1 MMEILAG
8 LAVSFFV
15 QSASLTD
22 ADVQFLRRASFVDV
36 FALTEVAATGYARIE
51 CVVEASGWLRQ
62 CRALEV
68 SDARLADRLAEP
80 AKGLQVAPE
89 TRSGEPTAGRT
100 LEVVVRW
107 RDGE

>member
-1 MMEILAG
+1 MKILVG
-8 LAVSFFV
+8 LALSFFV

-22 ADVQFLRRASFVDV
+22 ADVHFLRRASFDDV

-62 CRALEV
+62 CQTLNVTDE
-68 SDARLADRLAEP
+68 RLADRLAEA
-80 AKGLQVAPE
+80 AKGFQVAPE

-107 RDGE
+107 RDAE